1 VPAQAC
7 SARLGPTRG
16 ESWLIATHGRSPDY
30 RGSLCLLGRSLSP
43 ICGIRLPPMPSDSE
57 RFRFL
62 AKFRLHVTF
71 PADHVTLMWQE
82 KVQHWEAS
90 PPYYP
95 VASGKTLE
103 DATDAAIERWE
114 RKHHVTY
121 SASTSDFVRLPFRGW
136 VS

>member
-1 VPAQAC
+1 
-7 SARLGPTRG
+7 
-16 ESWLIATHGRSPDY
+16 
-30 RGSLCLLGRSLSP
+30 
-43 ICGIRLPPMPSDSE
+43 MPSDAE

-62 AKFRLHVTF
+62 AKFRLHVAF
-71 PADHVTLMWQE
+71 HEDHVTLMWQE

-103 DATDAAIERWE
+103 DATDAAIAGYN
-114 RKHHVTY
+114 RKHGVTERDTAGSSHVRWLE
-121 SASTSDFVRLPFRGW
+121 VRGS

>member
-1 VPAQAC
+1 
-7 SARLGPTRG
+7 
-16 ESWLIATHGRSPDY
+16 
-30 RGSLCLLGRSLSP
+30 
-43 ICGIRLPPMPSDSE
+43 MPSDAE

-62 AKFRLHVTF
+62 AKFRLHVSF
-71 PADHVTLMWQE
+71 HDAHVTLMWQE

-103 DATDAAIERWE
+103 DATDAAIARYN
-114 RKHHVTY
+114 RKHGLSPVP
-121 SASTSDFVRLPFRGW
+121 SPDVVVLEFRGW

>member
-1 VPAQAC
+1 
-7 SARLGPTRG
+7 
-16 ESWLIATHGRSPDY
+16 
-30 RGSLCLLGRSLSP
+30 
-43 ICGIRLPPMPSDSE
+43 MPSDAE

-62 AKFRLHVTF
+62 AKFRLHVAF
-71 PADHVTLMWQE
+71 HDDHVTLMWQK

-103 DATDAAIERWE
+103 DATDAAIARYN
-114 RKHHVTY
+114 RKHEAPERSHNPMTWSRS
-121 SASTSDFVRLPFRGW
+121 SAATT